1 MARWVAYYSIL
12 MGVLQIGTW
21 VILYFLGVVKNYYVE
36 KPFET
41 IFLLIAEFLTAI
53 AMIIGGSGTLG
64 EQRWGIPVNLAALG
78 MMLYCAIYSF
88 GSFGQTGNIPAAAWF
103 AILTLTALAAIV
115 GLLIPF
121 SKLQPA

>member
-12 MGVLQIGTW
+12 MGVLQIGSW
-21 VILYFLGVVKNYYVE
+21 VVLYFLGAVRNYYING
-36 KPFET
+36 PFET
-41 IFLLIAEFLTAI
+41 IFLLIAEFITAF
-53 AMIIGGSGTLG
+53 AVIIGGSGVLA

-78 MMLYCAIYSF
+78 MMLYCAIFSF
-88 GSFGQTGNIPAAAWF
+88 GSFGQTGNVPAAAWF

-121 SKLQPA
+121 SKLQPV